1 MMWEGGGSPATSS
14 AGGGGGGA
22 AVGSS
27 SSGRRKPSWR
37 ERENNR
43 RRERRR
49 RAIAAKIYAG
59 LRAQGNY
66 NLPKHCDNN
75 EVLKA
80 LCAEA
85 GWIVEPDGTTYRKGC
100 SRPTPMEIGGTS
112 ANITPSSSR
121 HPSPPSSYFA
131 SPIPSYQ
138 PSPTSSSFP
147 SPSRGDANMSSHPF
161 AFLHSSIPSSLPPL
175 RISNSAPVTP
185 PLSSP
190 TRLPKQTFNLET
202 LARESMSA
210 LNIPFFAA
218 SAPTSPTRGQRFTPA
233 TIPEC
238 DESDSST
245 IDSGQWMSFQKYATN
260 GVPTSPTFNLIKP
273 AAQRIPSNDMIIDKG
288 KSVEFDFENVSV
300 KAAWE
305 GEKIHE
311 VGLDDLELTLGSG
324 SGRM

>member
-1 MMWEGGGSPATSS
+1 GGGGSTASS
-14 AGGGGGGA
+14 ADGGGT
-22 AVGSS
+22 
-27 SSGRRKPSWR
+27 GRRKPSCR

-80 LCAEA
+80 LCTEA

-100 SRPTPMEIGGTS
+100 RPSPMELGGTS
-112 ANITPSSSR
+112 ATITPSSSR
-121 HPSPPSSYFA
+121 NPSPPSSYFA
-131 SPIPSYQ
+131 SPYQ
-138 PSPTSSSFP
+138 PSPSSSSFP
-147 SPSRGDANMSSHPF
+147 SPSCPAANALSSHPF
-161 AFLHSSIPSSLPPL
+161 AFLLNSIPSSSSSPLPPL

-190 TRLPKQTFNLET
+190 RKLLPIQNS
-202 LARESMSA
+202 ESFAKESISA
-210 LNIPFFAA
+210 LNNVPFFAA
-218 SAPTSPTRGQRFTPA
+218 SAPASPIRGHRFTPV

-245 IDSGQWMSFQKYATN
+245 IDSGQWINFQTYAN
-260 GVPTSPTFNLIKP
+260 AIPTSPTFNLIRP
-273 AAQRIPSNDMIIDKG
+273 MARVVLPSSSQEPMAIDNDSSKG
-288 KSVEFDFENVSV
+288 KGKEFELDNNSSDLAV
-300 KAAWE
+300 KPWE
-305 GEKIHE
+305 GERIHD
-311 VGLDDLELTLGSG
+311 VGMDDLELTLGNG
-324 SGRM
+324 NTRV